1 MADLGPSGHAHSH
14 GGDRPHHQRA
24 GRTALIVLA
33 VAAAAT
39 IAAMALLWPRGDA
52 GGDQA
57 REEAQVT
64 GDVVAVAIT
73 PCPELPDSPQGVPRG
88 GPQECGTVTVKLTS
102 GPDKG
107 QQIETDKPRGPG
119 SPEVGEGD
127 RLTLIHTEGTPS
139 GVAYQIL
146 DHQRGTGLWVLAI
159 AFALAVIAF
168 GRWRGLAALGGL
180 AITFGVLLFFI
191 VPAILDGRSP
201 LLVAVVGSAAIM
213 LSVLYLTHGFT
224 VPTTVAVLGTLTSL
238 TLTGL
243 LAAGATAALH
253 LTGVG
258 TEETNFLTIV
268 YSDVNMQGL
277 LLAGI
282 LIGSLGVLDDV
293 AVTQAVTVS
302 ELAHANPA
310 MPATRLYRSAAR
322 VGRAHIT
329 SVINTLVLAY
339 AGASLPLL
347 ILLSAGNARLGEALT
362 SQMLA
367 QEIVRSAVGTMG
379 LIAAVPIT
387 TALAAFAATHRGG
400 RPPRRKPPRPAT
412 PTPPAPR
419 RRRGMDVSSDEW
431 LAPAD
436 DVGDLRP
443 GRHAQLPEDVG
454 DVHGGGLR

>member
-1 MADLGPSGHAHSH
+1 MDAHLHHH
-14 GGDRPHHQRA
+14 GGDRPRHERA
-24 GRTALIVLA
+24 GRTALIILA
-33 VAAAAT
+33 CAAVVTIVA
-39 IAAMALLWPRGDA
+39 MVLLWPRGDV
-52 GGDQA
+52 GGDQP
-57 REEAQVT
+57 RDEAQVT

-73 PCPELPDSPQGVPRG
+73 PCPESPDDPQLTPRG
-88 GPQECGTVTVKLTS
+88 GPQECGTVTVTLTS

-107 QQIETDKPRGPG
+107 KRIETDKPRGPG

-127 RLTLIHTEGTPS
+127 HLTLIHTEGTAS
-139 GVAYQIL
+139 GVDYQIL
-146 DHQRGTGLWVLAI
+146 DHQRGTGLWVLGV
-159 AFALAVIAF
+159 AFALAVVAF

-180 AITFGVLLFFI
+180 AVTFGVLLFFI

-201 LLVAVVGSAAIM
+201 LLVAVVGAAAIM
-213 LSVLYLTHGFT
+213 LSVLYMTHGFT
-224 VPTTVAVLGTLTSL
+224 VPTTVAVLGTLASL
-238 TLTGL
+238 SLTGL

-258 TEETNFLTIV
+258 TEETNFLTLA

-310 MPATRLYRSAAR
+310 LSATRLYRAAAR

-347 ILLSAGNARLGEALT
+347 ILLAAGNAPLGEALT

-379 LIAAVPIT
+379 LIAAVPLT
-387 TALAAFAATHRGG
+387 TALAAFAATRRP
-400 RPPRRKPPRPAT
+400 RPPKPAPPA
-412 PTPPAPR
+412 PPAPR
-419 RRRGMDVSSDEW
+419 RRRGMDVTSDEW
-431 LAPAD
+431 LASAD
-436 DVGDLRP
+436 DLGHLRP